1 MDARL
6 TGMVVSFG
14 YLILRQVL
22 QLIVVSLRGERANE
36 IEILVL
42 RHQVAVLR
50 RQVKRLDLEP
60 SDRAV
65 FSALSRLLARPRWA
79 TFLVTPATLL
89 RWHRTLIAR
98 NWTFPRRRPGRPPVH
113 ATIQALILRL
123 AKENPGWGHRRIQG
137 ELVGLGYR
145 VAASTV
151 WSILT
156 RAGVGPAPRRAG
168 PTWTEFLNSQ
178 AKGIL
183 ACDFLHVDTIGLSR
197 IYVLFLMEIGTRRV
211 HILGVT
217 IHPTGEWVAQHARNL
232 MLELGERAA
241 QFRFL
246 IRDRD
251 TKYTSMFDEVFT
263 SEGIGVLRSPP
274 QAPRAN
280 AYAERWVRT
289 VRRECLDRMLVYNAR
304 HLVAVLGE
312 FVVHYNEN
320 RPHQS
325 RGQRP
330 PNATDT
336 GPAVVDLAS
345 ARVHRRKILNG
356 LINEY
361 SQAA

>member
-1 MDARL
+1 MI
-6 TGMVVSFG
+6 VSFG

-22 QLIVVSLRGERANE
+22 QLIVLGMRGERAKE
-36 IEILVL
+36 VEILVL

-65 FSALSRLLARPRWA
+65 LSALSRLLARPQWA

-98 NWTFPRRRPGRPPVH
+98 KWTYPRRRPGRPPV
-113 ATIQALILRL
+113 QAAIRALVLRL
-123 AKENPGWGHRRIQG
+123 AKENSGWGHRRIHG

-151 WSILT
+151 WSILVN
-156 RAGVGPAPRRAG
+156 AGVDPAPRRSG
-168 PTWTEFLNSQ
+168 PTWTEFLSAQ

-183 ACDFLHVDTIGLSR
+183 ACDFLHVDTIGLTR
-197 IYVLFLMEIGTRRV
+197 IYVLFLMEVATRRV
-211 HILGVT
+211 YILGAT
-217 IHPTGEWVAQHARNL
+217 IHPSAEWVAQQARNL
-232 MLELGERAA
+232 MLDLGERAG

-251 TKYTSMFDEVFT
+251 AKYTTVFDEVFT
-263 SEGIGVLRSPP
+263 SEGIEVLRSPP

-289 VRRECLDRMLVYNAR
+289 ARRECLDQMLIYNPR
-304 HLVAVLGE
+304 HLLAILGE
-312 FVVHYNEN
+312 FVAHYNER

-325 RGQRP
+325 RDQRP
-330 PNATDT
+330 PNATDAT
-336 GPAVVDLAS
+336 PLVVVDLAA
-345 ARVHRRKILNG
+345 ARISRRRIVGG